1 MSFQYDALVLFLAL
15 FALYSPV
22 AALSSYLPIIR
33 PYTHAEQLR
42 LALGLV
48 VNVTVFVL
56 LAIWV
61 GEPLLELLGISTAAL
76 TATGGI
82 ALILASV
89 PLMTGKATPPAP
101 ESAAP
106 VESTPAAAP
115 APSSSAPADSL
126 PAASSSSAPAGSLPV
141 TAPAPSS
148 SASAGSLPATAGP
161 PAAAVPA
168 SASSAAA
175 AAVPASASPAAATP
189 LPAAA
194 TPLPATPAAP
204 GPTHKSGKSVL
215 FTPITFPLTVG
226 GTTFAFGVGASADV
240 GSATGRLLL
249 SVAALA
255 YAIVTGL
262 TLYAA
267 GHVERRISPA
277 AAAILDRIAGIL
289 LTAIAVVLLTN
300 GFTEL
305 ALSAID
311 RFQ

>member
-1 MSFQYDALVLFLAL
+1 MSFKYDALVLFLAL

-22 AALSSYLPIIR
+22 AALSSYLPIVR
-33 PYTHAEQLR
+33 PYTHAEQVR

-48 VNVTVFVL
+48 VNVVVFVL

-89 PLMTGKATPPAP
+89 PLMTGR
-101 ESAAP
+101 
-106 VESTPAAAP
+106 V
-115 APSSSAPADSL
+115 
-126 PAASSSSAPAGSLPV
+126 G
-141 TAPAPSS
+141 
-148 SASAGSLPATAGP
+148 
-161 PAAAVPA
+161 PA
-168 SASSAAA
+168 SATATDK
-175 AAVPASASPAAATP
+175 PA
-189 LPAAA
+189 
-194 TPLPATPAAP
+194 
-204 GPTHKSGKSVL
+204 KSVL

-226 GTTFAFGVGASADV
+226 GTTFAFGVAAAADV
-240 GSATGRLLL
+240 GSVTGRLLL

-267 GHVERRISPA
+267 GHVERRISGA